1 MIKNLVFDFGQV
13 MVHFEPKYMVEQYV
27 SDPADSALL
36 QEVVFDRLYW
46 DRLDDGTITDCEVVE
61 GCRSRLPE
69 RLHEVAEKI
78 YYNWI
83 YNIPE
88 FDGMRALVREMR
100 ERFGVHVFLLSNIS
114 RYFADHADEIPCLAE
129 FEKCIFSA
137 VCGSVKPS
145 ANIFAHLCS
154 ECGIRAEESLFID
167 DSQKNIKGAADFGIH
182 GYIFDGDV
190 EKLRNFLIVT
200 LTAAQPHFKHDAPM
214 YFVSPVDGD
223 CVNLHDG
230 EAAENG
236 IIIPVKLKAPEG
248 CDIRINGVTAEYLD
262 GIYETKLRISGFR
275 TSIVAEDRTN
285 GRENRIDVY
294 YLPRAMGK
302 YRLSSDDNILFL
314 QDINDHRDQ
323 YKSIFDNPYL
333 AVYKK
338 AHDLYGAKVHL
349 NLFYELNELQMRY
362 FSSPRE
368 YFNLS
373 MMTDKFKEEFRANS
387 DWLKLAFHA
396 NAEFPNKPY
405 RFATAEEITED
416 CAKVCREIIR
426 FAGPE
431 VLTSSTTIHWGE
443 ANRDCVR
450 ALRSLGMRSL
460 TGYFE
465 HDAKGE
471 PCVAYYAPD
480 DLIDHVGE
488 RDFWY
493 DRREDMFFG
502 RIDLVLNL
510 NTYEWVAKNIRKVVA
525 HPHKNGFVSVMI
537 HEQYFYSDYKR
548 YLPDFEARVLD
559 TCKYLAENDYVGA
572 HISEVTAEPEFNTN
586 YLFNY

>member
-13 MVHFEPKYMVEQYV
+13 MVHFEPKYMVEKFV
-27 SDPADSALL
+27 DDPVESTIL
-36 QEVVFDRLYW
+36 QRIIFDRLYW
-46 DRLDDGTITDCEVVE
+46 DRLDAGTITDEEVVE
-61 GCRSRLPE
+61 GICSRIPE
-69 RLHEVAEKI
+69 RLHGVAEKI

-100 ERFGVHVFLLSNIS
+100 ERFGVRLFLLSNIS
-114 RYFADHADEIPCLAE
+114 TYFADHAAEIPCLAE

-145 ANIFAHLCS
+145 ADIFAHLCS
-154 ECGIRAEESLFID
+154 ECGIRPEESIFID
-167 DSQKNIKGAADFGIH
+167 DSEKNIKGAVDFGIS
-182 GYIFDGDV
+182 GYLFDGDV
-190 EKLRNFLIVT
+190 EKLRNYLIIT
-200 LTAAQPHFKHDAPM
+200 LTAAQPHFKLDTSLS
-214 YFVSPVDGD
+214 FVSPVDGD
-223 CVNLHDG
+223 CVNAHDG
-230 EAAENG
+230 EEAENG
-236 IIIPVKLKAPEG
+236 IIIPIKVKAPRD
-248 CDIRINGVTAEYLD
+248 CDIRINGIAAEYRD
-262 GIYETKLRISGFR
+262 GLYVAKLKISGYR
-275 TSIVAEDRTN
+275 TAIVAEDLTN
-285 GRENRIDVY
+285 GRESRINVY
-294 YLPRAMGK
+294 YLSRAIGK
-302 YRLSSDDNILFL
+302 FRLSSDDNILFL
-314 QDINDHRDQ
+314 QDINEHRDE
-323 YKSIFDNPYL
+323 YASIFDNPYL

-349 NLFYELNELQMRY
+349 NLFHEFNEESMRN
-362 FSSPRE
+362 FSSPRKP
-368 YFNLS
+368 FNLS
-373 MMTDKFKEEFRANS
+373 MMTDKFKDEFRANS

-396 NAEFPNKPY
+396 NAEFPDQPY
-405 RFATAEEITED
+405 RFASAEKITED
-416 CAKVCREIIR
+416 CARVCREIIR

-450 ALRSLGMRSL
+450 ALRNLGLKSF

-465 HDAKGE
+465 HDKKAN
-471 PCVAYYAPD
+471 PLVAYYAPD

-493 DRREDMFFG
+493 DREEDVFFG

-510 NTYEWVAKNIRKVVA
+510 NTYEWVSENIRKVVA

-537 HEQYFYSDYKR
+537 HEQYFYPDYINHR
-548 YLPDFEARVLD
+548 PDFEARVLD
-559 TCKYLAENDYVGA
+559 TCKYLAENGYVGA

-586 YLFNY
+586 YLFK